1 MATEKTSNDYRE
13 ERKARL
19 AKAAKKNSK
28 KSFKVSA
35 SHLTRKQK
43 STVGIL
49 VSVVIIAAIAIGVC
63 FSTGVFERMR
73 KIDTVSGED
82 YSVVEF
88 EYYYNNIHQSVLN
101 EAMQYENYGAGMGVM
116 YTGYDCTKLPENQ
129 IYPGEDYKLPDG
141 SAPTWKQYFEYA
153 ALRSVQEL
161 HVLEDLAAKDG
172 FVVDQAVLDQSLAS
186 IDNIKTQLSE
196 SAKQA
201 GTPQSFGSWLRETYG
216 KGMNEKTLRDII
228 TRQTIAGEYAAVLS
242 EKGSENSLKDNAALE
257 AAYAKDPSLYNC
269 VDFRIFSI
277 TPETDEKATTATQEQ
292 KDAAKKKADEMF
304 GKITDE
310 ASFKKLA
317 AEYATKEQKEAADYS
332 LDETTLMK
340 YVGREDYKS
349 SFGEDAVK
357 WLFDKNTKVNDKK
370 MFEYNG
376 AYYLFYMIKTSY
388 RDDATI
394 PVDVRHIL
402 YAFDETA
409 KDKEADKAAQKAAAE
424 ATVNAINNSSD
435 KLTSFLEW
443 CEKDSDD
450 TGSKSNGGLIEY
462 LGRGKYVKEFEEWS
476 LDPNRK
482 EGDIGIIET
491 KYGYHVM
498 YFVKKHT
505 APLWKINLSK
515 TLASESYQKL
525 IDDAIASDAYKI
537 KDAAYITKLSE
548 KLYKNIVETYYANL
562 IVDET
567 TLAAK

>member
-1 MATEKTSNDYRE
+1 
-13 ERKARL
+13 
-19 AKAAKKNSK
+19 
-28 KSFKVSA
+28 
-35 SHLTRKQK
+35 
-43 STVGIL
+43 
-49 VSVVIIAAIAIGVC
+49 
-63 FSTGVFERMR
+63 
-73 KIDTVSGED
+73 
-82 YSVVEF
+82 
-88 EYYYNNIHQSVLN
+88 
-101 EAMQYENYGAGMGVM
+101 MGVM

-129 IYPGEDYKLPDG
+129 LYPGEDYKLPDG

-186 IDNIKTQLSE
+186 IDSIKTQLSE

-277 TPETDEKATTATQEQ
+277 TPETDENATSATQEP

-340 YVGREDYKS
+340 YVGREDNKS

-357 WLFDKNTKVNDKK
+357 WLFDKNTKVNDTGKIK
-370 MFEYNG
+370 VGWWTIKNYDYNKHPNPG
-376 AYYLFYMIKTSY
+376 LIDLVYLFRNHKKVK
-388 RDDATI
+388 ATYSQGFI
-394 PVDVRHIL
+394 WIALLIL
-402 YAFDETA
+402 VGQILIVQFAGPLFNVEP
-409 KDKEADKAAQKAAAE
+409 
-424 ATVNAINNSSD
+424 
-435 KLTSFLEW
+435 LT
-443 CEKDSDD
+443 
-450 TGSKSNGGLIEY
+450 
-462 LGRGKYVKEFEEWS
+462 
-476 LDPNRK
+476 
-482 EGDIGIIET
+482 
-491 KYGYHVM
+491 
-498 YFVKKHT
+498 
-505 APLWKINLSK
+505 
-515 TLASESYQKL
+515 
-525 IDDAIASDAYKI
+525 ASDWLWLLIPTSVVLIIPEIFRCFRVI
-537 KDAAYITKLSE
+537 KR
-548 KLYKNIVETYYANL
+548 
-562 IVDET
+562 
-567 TLAAK
+567 